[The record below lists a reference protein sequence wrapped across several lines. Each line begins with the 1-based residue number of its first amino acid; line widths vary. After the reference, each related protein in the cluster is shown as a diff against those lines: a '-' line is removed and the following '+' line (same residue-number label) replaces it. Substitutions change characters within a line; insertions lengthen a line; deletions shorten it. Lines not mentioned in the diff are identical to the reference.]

1 MINEAAWPPAV
12 STATLGG
19 RGLSRCSETHFRMGR
34 LGLDTQGCRGSWAAG
49 LASQPLGSGFLPL
62 PHPPARALGAQ
73 SPEPGTLCRAVTPFQ
88 PWAQRLL
95 LAPQRGVGVSAR
107 TSSKTL
113 QSWVTALS
121 PHPFGPCVPSTGTG
135 QPEWIWL
142 RDGEADGQGGG

>member
-1 MINEAAWPPAV
+1 MINEAARPPAV

-34 LGLDTQGCRGSWAAG
+34 LGLDTQGCRGSWEAG
-49 LASQPLGSGFLPL
+49 LASQLPGSGFLPL

-73 SPEPGTLCRAVTPFQ
+73 NPEPGTLCRAVTPLQ
-88 PWAQRLL
+88 HCAQRLL
-95 LAPQRGVGVSAR
+95 LAPQKGVGVSAR

-121 PHPFGPCVPSTGTG
+121 RTPLGLVSPA
-135 QPEWIWL
+135 L
-142 RDGEADGQGGG
+142 GQGSQSGYG